1 VCSKPQR
8 SVTHRYSPSGQE
20 NSSGLFGLVSTT
32 WAFSDSDSGSAAL
45 QAQLLPR
52 RSSQLVSSLP
62 ASRLGDSAA
71 QRRWSP
77 PRQWSWHYAESL
89 PISCD
94 SPLAARTNRI
104 KKKRRVAF
112 RPAPP
117 DQVDITDR
125 RMMHGGDR
133 LTRGDTGIAD
143 GLLGLREPDRRA
155 KGGNPHG
162 WVRVLQQRSRL
173 SRKTPWQPELQ
184 MARPFQNPAYRK

>member
-1 VCSKPQR
+1 MV
-8 SVTHRYSPSGQE
+8 
-20 NSSGLFGLVSTT
+20 
-32 WAFSDSDSGSAAL
+32 AAPAMVMAL
-45 QAQLLPR
+45 CRIAPYQLR
-52 RSSQLVSSLP
+52 
-62 ASRLGDSAA
+62 
-71 QRRWSP
+71 
-77 PRQWSWHYAESL
+77 
-89 PISCD
+89 
-94 SPLAARTNRI
+94 LAAGGSYKPNQE
-104 KKKRRVAF
+104 KEESGV
-112 RPAPP
+112 PPSSP